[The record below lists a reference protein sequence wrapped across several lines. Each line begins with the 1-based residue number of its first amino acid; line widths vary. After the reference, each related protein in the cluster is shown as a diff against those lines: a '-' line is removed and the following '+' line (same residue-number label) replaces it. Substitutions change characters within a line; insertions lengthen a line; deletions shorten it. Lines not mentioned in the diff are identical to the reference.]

1 MVPPSLVV
9 PGPSPRPPHPVG
21 PVRPI
26 RRGPVP
32 SAPEYPRPA
41 RPPPWQSVPCPPW
54 TRPPS
59 ESSPRGLLSEV
70 GLPTLGRPDL
80 TDRVPQPVLGASPRP
95 HRQHLTP
102 RQMLSTGFATLPE
115 AWICE
120 TAPRTSGF
128 ATRSAAS
135 SKRTWSASSPSSA

>member
-21 PVRPI
+21 PVRPV

-54 TRPPS
+54 TRPLR
-59 ESSPRGLLSEV
+59 SPH
-70 GLPTLGRPDL
+70 LGDCSARSDSPPWDVL
-80 TDRVPQPVLGASPRP
+80 TSPIGVPRPVLGASPRP
-95 HRQHLTP
+95 HQRHLTP
-102 RQMLSTGFATLPE
+102 RQMSSTG
-115 AWICE
+115 
-120 TAPRTSGF
+120 
-128 ATRSAAS
+128 
-135 SKRTWSASSPSSA
+135 